1 MSDTEPKSLIAT
13 VERATEVLTLFTRVE
28 SRDLGVT
35 EIATELALSKAVIHR
50 ILNTLAAKGFIET
63 DQDTRRYRLGPA
75 VLTLGQAY
83 VDRLD
88 IRTLAQEHMRS
99 LSEKTNETATL
110 SQRYRWERLYV
121 DQVTPDREVKMTV
134 ALGRRFP
141 LHAGSSSKAFLAF
154 LPIEEQERYIAEH
167 ALEPLTDL
175 TLTNPDALRADLAR
189 TRVKGYAVSDG
200 ERQGGASSVAAPIL
214 DHRNVPVAVI
224 SICGPRERF
233 TDVREQATELLLAAT
248 RELSVQM
255 GGRSRQT

>member
-13 VERATEVLTLFTRVE
+13 VERATDVLTLFTRVE
-28 SRDLGVT
+28 RRDLGVT
-35 EIATELALSKAVIHR
+35 EIANELQLSKAVIHR

-63 DQDTRRYRLGPA
+63 DHETRRYRLGPA
-75 VLTLGQAY
+75 VLSLGQAY

-88 IRTLAQEHMRS
+88 VRTLAQEHMRA

-110 SQRYRWERLYV
+110 SQRYRWERLYI
-121 DQVTPDREVKMTV
+121 DQITPDREVKMTV

-154 LPIEEQERYIAEH
+154 LPMEEQERYIAEH
-167 ALEPLTDL
+167 TLEQLTDL
-175 TLTNPDALRADLAR
+175 TLTDPDELRADLAR
-189 TRVKGYAVSDG
+189 TRERGYAVSDG

-214 DHRNVPVAVI
+214 DHGGDPVAVI
-224 SICGPRERF
+224 SVCGPRERF
-233 TDVREQATELLLAAT
+233 GEVRDQATELLLAAT

-255 GGRSRQT
+255 GGSSRHP